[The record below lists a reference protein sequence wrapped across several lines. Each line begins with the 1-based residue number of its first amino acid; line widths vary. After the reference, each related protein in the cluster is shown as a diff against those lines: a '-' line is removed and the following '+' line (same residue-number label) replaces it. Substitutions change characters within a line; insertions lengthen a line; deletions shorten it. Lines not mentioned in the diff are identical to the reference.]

1 VKLASMN
8 KEGALLL
15 ALIAFWQVANL
26 YSKLT
31 DPECKDNW
39 WKVTAPTWGFA
50 LLIGV
55 LWIFIWILGLGVRK
69 VKRDE

>member
-1 VKLASMN
+1 MKKFSAN

-15 ALIAFWQVANL
+15 VLIAFWQVANL

-31 DPECKDNW
+31 NPENHDNW

-55 LWIFIWILGLGVRK
+55 LWIFIWLLTLGTKKGE
-69 VKRDE
+69 RDE